1 MTAPRREAGQEPEL
15 DAYGELI
22 ARARGSLPLLATARL
37 VRIRELVERALEAG
51 DADPE
56 AARAALAE
64 LARMLARGA

>member
-22 ARARGSLPLLATARL
+22 TRARGSLPLLTSASL
-37 VRIRELVERALEAG
+37 VRIRELLERALEADEVVSDEG
-51 DADPE
+51 
-56 AARAALAE
+56 RAALAE

>member
-22 ARARGSLPLLATARL
+22 SRARGSLPLLTTARL
-37 VRIRELVERALEAG
+37 VRMRELLERALEAD
-51 DADPE
+51 DAASE
-56 AARAALAE
+56 EGRAALAE